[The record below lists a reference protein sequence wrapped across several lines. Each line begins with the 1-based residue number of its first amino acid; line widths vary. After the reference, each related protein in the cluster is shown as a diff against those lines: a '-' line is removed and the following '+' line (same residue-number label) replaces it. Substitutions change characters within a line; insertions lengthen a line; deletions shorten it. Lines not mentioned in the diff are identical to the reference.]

1 MAQLKEKIKDFPKIH
16 KVSEKKIHLLH
27 NRPFTHFKKIH
38 IPKKV
43 HTFEAFKIVD
53 YRYLWTAH
61 AIFSSA
67 FWLQQVVIGW
77 LTYQIT
83 QSPFLTSVIMGL
95 DALPLLIGAPLGGL
109 ITDKFDKRKLLGVI
123 YTYQATIIV
132 IFGIIVINGYAATWN
147 IFGFVSLMGL
157 AWTMYDPAKFSLM
170 AMMVPKEGL
179 VNAFALNS
187 MAFSMMRLFIPAL
200 GGLLITLI
208 GTGPIL
214 FIQAGIMISAGII
227 TQFIKITNPD
237 QKSQPSFKKIVP
249 EIKSGFNFVIENP
262 IIIGFMCTTSMMLT
276 LVIPFMNGLMP
287 VYAAEIFNVG
297 PKGLGFLLS
306 AAGLGSFLSTILL
319 ASIKN
324 VSRPGVIGGLVMA
337 FLSIAMFSM
346 AINNIYIV
354 SLVIVMLISG
364 ATMNYF
370 NIAGATVQ
378 GLIPD
383 SLRGRVTGIYMMAWG
398 FIPFG
403 GLLAGTLAS
412 IFSVQIATFIGGL
425 ILFFCVCVSFFS
437 FKKMWAYNPKADF
450 NKIL

>member
-1 MAQLKEKIKDFPKIH
+1 MAQLKEKIKDFPKTH
-16 KVSEKKIHLLH
+16 KMSGKIFHLPRS
-27 NRPFTHFKKIH
+27 RPATHFKKIH

-43 HTFEAFKIVD
+43 HTFDAFKIVD
-53 YRYLWTAH
+53 YRYLWAAH
-61 AIFSSA
+61 AVFSSA

-77 LTYQIT
+77 LSYQIT
-83 QSPFLTSVIMGL
+83 QSPFLTSIIMGL

-109 ITDKFDKRKLLGVI
+109 ITDKFDKRKILGVI
-123 YTYQATIIV
+123 YTYQATIVV
-132 IFGIIVINGYAATWN
+132 IFGIIVINGHAATWN
-147 IFGFVSLMGL
+147 IFGFVSLMGI
-157 AWTMYDPAKFSLM
+157 AWTMLDPAKFSLM
-170 AMMVPKEGL
+170 SMIIPKEGL

-187 MAFSMMRLFIPAL
+187 MAFSIMRLFIPAL

-237 QKSQPSFKKIVP
+237 KDSKPSLKRFIP
-249 EIKSGFNFVIENP
+249 EIKSGLNFVIGNP
-262 IIIGFMCTTSMMLT
+262 IIIGFMCTTCMMLT
-276 LVIPFMNGLMP
+276 LVVPFMNGLMP

-297 PKGLGFLLS
+297 PRGLGFLLS

-324 VSRPGVIGGLVMA
+324 VSRPGLIGGLVLT
-337 FLSIAMFSM
+337 FLSLSMFSM
-346 AINNIYIV
+346 AINDIYFVGLI
-354 SLVIVMLISG
+354 IVMFISG

-383 SLRGRVTGIYMMAWG
+383 SLRGRVTGIYIMAWG
-398 FIPFG
+398 FIPLG
-403 GLLAGTLAS
+403 GVLAGTLAS
-412 IFSVQIATFIGGL
+412 IFSVQTATLIGGL
-425 ILFFCVCVSFFS
+425 LLLFCVCISFFS
-437 FKKMWAYNPKADF
+437 FKKMWSYNPQSDF
-450 NKIL
+450 NKTS